1 MNTYAIN
8 LTRCDSAPGCR
19 VKKECPAN
27 AVIQLDGNY
36 YIDMNTCRG
45 CGLCVKACPRGAV
58 EEIIS

>member
-1 MNTYAIN
+1 M
-8 LTRCDSAPGCR
+8 
-19 VKKECPAN
+19 
-27 AVIQLDGNY
+27 QLDGNY